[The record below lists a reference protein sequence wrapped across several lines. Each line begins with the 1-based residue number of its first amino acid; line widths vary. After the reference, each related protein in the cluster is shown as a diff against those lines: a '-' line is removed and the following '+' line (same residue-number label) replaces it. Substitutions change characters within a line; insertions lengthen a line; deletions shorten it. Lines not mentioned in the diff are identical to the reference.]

1 MWCKCECWVGD
12 VTVCVLVRAGAGFGV
27 RAVCVVCLRG
37 IFLLTQL
44 VLFVLTQLVLFV
56 LTQLVLFAGMW
67 EILPVLIP
75 SIGDSKITV
84 RRGVMQVCARVL
96 VCVCVC

>member
-1 MWCKCECWVGD
+1 M
-12 VTVCVLVRAGAGFGV
+12 VCVWVDVDRCMC
-27 RAVCVVCLRG
+27 VCVV

-44 VLFVLTQLVLFV
+44 VLFVLTQLVLFLLAQLV
-56 LTQLVLFAGMW
+56 LFLLTQLVLFAGMW

-84 RRGVMQVCARVL
+84 RRGVMQVRARECAGV
-96 VCVCVC
+96 